1 MAVKKVVKFG
11 HPALRTISDNIKDFS
26 NINQLITDLFDT
38 MYEFDGI
45 GLAANQIAIT
55 KRIFVVDISHTDECD
70 SPLVFING
78 EIEKG
83 DGCAVDSEGC
93 LSLPDIRINVERFN
107 TIEYTY
113 LDENLDQH
121 TKKFSGLLSTVIQH
135 ENDHLNGKIITD
147 YATPADLIK
156 YDKALKQMK
165 SENER

>member
-11 HPALRTISDNIKDFS
+11 HPSLRTISENIKDFS
-26 NINQLITDLFDT
+26 NIDQLIIDLFDT

-83 DGCAVDSEGC
+83 DGSVVDSEGC

-147 YATPADLIK
+147 YATPADLLK

>member
-83 DGCAVDSEGC
+83 DGSVVDSEGC

-147 YATPADLIK
+147 YATPAELLK

>member
-26 NINQLITDLFDT
+26 NIDQLITDLFDT

-83 DGCAVDSEGC
+83 DGSVVDSEGC

-147 YATPADLIK
+147 YATPADLLK

>member
-1 MAVKKVVKFG
+1 M
-11 HPALRTISDNIKDFS
+11 
-26 NINQLITDLFDT
+26 
-38 MYEFDGI
+38 
-45 GLAANQIAIT
+45 
-55 KRIFVVDISHTDECD
+55 DISHTDECD

-78 EIEKG
+78 EIKKG
-83 DGCAVDSEGC
+83 DGSVVDSEGC

-147 YATPADLIK
+147 YATPADLLK

>member
-78 EIEKG
+78 KIEKG
-83 DGCAVDSEGC
+83 DGSVVDSEGC

-147 YATPADLIK
+147 YATPADLLK

>member
-83 DGCAVDSEGC
+83 DGSVVDSEGC

-107 TIEYTY
+107 TIEYSY

>member
-70 SPLVFING
+70 SPLVFIKE
-78 EIEKG
+78 EIE
-83 DGCAVDSEGC
+83 
-93 LSLPDIRINVERFN
+93 N
-107 TIEYTY
+107 
-113 LDENLDQH
+113 
-121 TKKFSGLLSTVIQH
+121 KFKQILITSGTW
-135 ENDHLNGKIITD
+135 
-147 YATPADLIK
+147 
-156 YDKALKQMK
+156 
-165 SENER
+165 